1 MLAGIRHR
9 TLAELRRLF
18 GAAHLAD
25 AEPEAI
31 AGVAATNGH
40 RRCKWH

>member
-1 MLAGIRHR
+1 MLAEIRHR
-9 TLAELRRLF
+9 TLAEHRLC

-25 AEPEAI
+25 AEAS

-40 RRCKWH
+40 